1 MITEFMELE
10 FGQVRIFQNILI
22 AELNE
27 GVLFNANNNS
37 ELLKIGHE
45 VFKDRPYGYISLRK
59 NSYAVDP
66 LVYREAALAENLK
79 AIAVVSEN
87 ELIKLNAHNVERQF
101 YKDSGSFEVFD
112 SLEEAINWIQFRI

>member
-1 MITEFMELE
+1 MITEIMELE

-37 ELLKIGHE
+37 ELLKIGNE
-45 VFKDRPYGYISLRK
+45 VFKNRPYGYISLRK

>member
-37 ELLKIGHE
+37 ELLKIGNE
-45 VFKDRPYGYISLRK
+45 VFKNRPYGYISLRK

-66 LVYREAALAENLK
+66 LVYREAALAETLK

>member
-37 ELLKIGHE
+37 ELLKIGNE
-45 VFKDRPYGYISLRK
+45 VFKNRPYGYISLRK

-112 SLEEAINWIQFRI
+112 SLEEAINWIQFKI

>member
-1 MITEFMELE
+1 MITEIMELE

-27 GVLFNANNNS
+27 GVLFNADNNS
-37 ELLKIGHE
+37 ELLKIGTE
-45 VFKDRPYGYISLRK
+45 VFKNRPYGYISLRK

-87 ELIKLNAHNVERQF
+87 EMIKLNAHNVERQF

-112 SLEEAINWIQFRI
+112 NLDEAINWIQFRI

>member
-1 MITEFMELE
+1 MITEIMELE

-27 GVLFNANNNS
+27 GVLFNADNNS
-37 ELLKIGHE
+37 ELLKIGTE
-45 VFKDRPYGYISLRK
+45 VFKNRPYGYISLRK

-112 SLEEAINWIQFRI
+112 NLDEAINWIQFRI

>member
-37 ELLKIGHE
+37 ELLKIGNE
-45 VFKDRPYGYISLRK
+45 VFKNRPYGYISLRK

-87 ELIKLNAHNVERQF
+87 ELIKLNAHSVERQF

-112 SLEEAINWIQFRI
+112 SLEEAINWIQFKI

>member
-1 MITEFMELE
+1 MTTETMELE
-10 FGQVRIFQNILI
+10 FGQVHIFQNILI

-27 GVLFNANNNS
+27 GVLFNANKNS
-37 ELLKIGHE
+37 ELLRIANE
-45 VFKDRPYGYISLRK
+45 LFENRPYGYISLRK

-112 SLEEAINWIQFRI
+112 NLDEAINWIQFRI

>member
-1 MITEFMELE
+1 MVTEFMELE

-37 ELLKIGHE
+37 ELLKIGNE
-45 VFKDRPYGYISLRK
+45 VFKNRPYGYISLRK

>member
-10 FGQVRIFQNILI
+10 FGQVRIFQNTLI

-37 ELLKIGHE
+37 ELLKIGNE
-45 VFKDRPYGYISLRK
+45 VFKNRPYGYISLRK

-112 SLEEAINWIQFRI
+112 SLEEAINWIQFKI

>member
-1 MITEFMELE
+1 MITEIMELE

-45 VFKDRPYGYISLRK
+45 VFKDRPYGYISLRM

>member
-37 ELLKIGHE
+37 ELLKIGNE
-45 VFKDRPYGYISLRK
+45 VFKNRPYGYISLRK

>member
-27 GVLFNANNNS
+27 GVLFNASNNS
-37 ELLKIGHE
+37 ELLKIGNE
-45 VFKDRPYGYISLRK
+45 VFKNRPYGYISLRK

>member
-1 MITEFMELE
+1 MITEIMELE

-22 AELNE
+22 AELTE

-45 VFKDRPYGYISLRK
+45 VFKNRPYGYISLRK

>member
-1 MITEFMELE
+1 MITEIMELE

-27 GVLFNANNNS
+27 GVLFNAENNS
-37 ELLKIGHE
+37 ELLRIGTE
-45 VFKDRPYGYISLRK
+45 VFENRPYGYISLRK

-79 AIAVVSEN
+79 AIAVVSKN

-112 SLEEAINWIQFRI
+112 NLDEAINWIQFRI

>member
-1 MITEFMELE
+1 MTTDIMELK

-27 GVLFNANNNS
+27 GLLFTAENNK
-37 ELLKIGHE
+37 ELLAIGKE
-45 VFKDRPYGYISLRK
+45 VFKGKDYGYISFRK

-66 LVYREAALAENLK
+66 MVYRESAQAQNLK

-87 ELIKLNAHNVERQF
+87 ELIRLNAHKVERQF
-101 YKDSGSFEVFD
+101 YKTQNSFEVFD
-112 SLEEAINWIQFRI
+112 NLDQAINWIQFEI

>member
-1 MITEFMELE
+1 MITEIMELE

-37 ELLKIGHE
+37 ELLKIGNE
-45 VFKDRPYGYISLRK
+45 VFKNRPYGYISLRK

-112 SLEEAINWIQFRI
+112 SLEEAINWIQFKI

>member
-45 VFKDRPYGYISLRK
+45 VFKNRPYGYISLRK

>member
-1 MITEFMELE
+1 MITEIMELE

-27 GVLFNANNNS
+27 GVLFNAENNS
-37 ELLKIGHE
+37 ELLRIGTE
-45 VFKDRPYGYISLRK
+45 VFKNRPYGYISLRK

-79 AIAVVSEN
+79 AIAVVSKN
-87 ELIKLNAHNVERQF
+87 ELIKLNAHTVERQF

-112 SLEEAINWIQFRI
+112 SLDEAINWIQFRI

>member
-1 MITEFMELE
+1 MIKEFMELE

>member
-1 MITEFMELE
+1 MTTEKMELE

-27 GVLFNANNNS
+27 GLLFTSHNNRK
-37 ELLKIGHE
+37 LLAIGKE
-45 VFKDRPYGYISLRK
+45 VFQDKAYGYISLRK

-66 LVYREAALAENLK
+66 MVYRESARAENLK

-87 ELIKLNAHNVERQF
+87 ELIRLNAHKVERQF
-101 YKDSGSFEVFD
+101 YKAQNSFEVFD
-112 SLEEAINWIQFRI
+112 NLEQAINWIKYKI

>member
-1 MITEFMELE
+1 MITEIMELE

-37 ELLKIGHE
+37 ELLRIGNE
-45 VFKDRPYGYISLRK
+45 VFENRPYGYISLRK

-87 ELIKLNAHNVERQF
+87 EMIKLNAHNVERQF

-112 SLEEAINWIQFRI
+112 NLDEAINWIQFRI

>member
-1 MITEFMELE
+1 MITEIMELE

-37 ELLKIGHE
+37 ELLRIGNE
-45 VFKDRPYGYISLRK
+45 VFENRPYGYISLRK

-112 SLEEAINWIQFRI
+112 NLDEAINWIQFRI

>member
-45 VFKDRPYGYISLRK
+45 VFKNRPYGYISLRK

-112 SLEEAINWIQFRI
+112 SLEEAINWIQFKI

>member
-1 MITEFMELE
+1 MITEIMELE

-22 AELNE
+22 AEVNE
-27 GVLFNANNNS
+27 GVLFNASKNL
-37 ELLKIGHE
+37 ELLNIGKE
-45 VFKDRPYGYISLRK
+45 VFDNGPYGYISLRK

-101 YKDSGSFEVFD
+101 YKDSGAFEVFD
-112 SLEEAINWIQFRI
+112 NLDEAINWIQFRI

>member
-1 MITEFMELE
+1 MIKEFMELE

-112 SLEEAINWIQFRI
+112 SLEEAINWIQFKI